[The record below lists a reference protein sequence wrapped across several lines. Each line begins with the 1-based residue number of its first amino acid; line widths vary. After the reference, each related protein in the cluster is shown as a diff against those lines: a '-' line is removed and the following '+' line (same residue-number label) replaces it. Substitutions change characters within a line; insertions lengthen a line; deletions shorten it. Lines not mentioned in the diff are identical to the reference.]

1 MEENDKGW
9 AVKKAKR
16 IQEEKKPDRLMEV
29 RREKEIWKEKDLQRV
44 VKIEK
49 GKLPGRPGEKE
60 KPRG

>member
-1 MEENDKGW
+1 MNDKGW
-9 AVKKAKR
+9 AVKRAKR
-16 IQEEKKPDRLMEV
+16 IQEEKNADRLMEV